1 MGNVFIIKMAKK
13 QKTNTFKTSDG
24 FLNLAARMGSRADNL
39 FSRGTYIFDLLSR
52 NRVKLEAM
60 YRGSWL
66 VGAAVD
72 CIAEDMTRA
81 GINIKGDPEPQQI
94 QTLQRQLTSL
104 GIWDAL
110 LNTIKWGRLY
120 GGAIG
125 FIVIDGQDPS
135 TPLNIDTV
143 GLKQF
148 VGLRVYDRWQ
158 VQPDVQNVI
167 QWGPEAGTPAYY
179 RIVSNIMTGDVSDLN
194 IHHSRIIRY
203 VGIQLPAYQAVTE
216 QYWGESVIERIND
229 CIVAFDTAT
238 EGVANLVNKA
248 HLRTVQIE
256 GLRDILSAGGQMEE
270 NLLKMFKTMTHLQSN
285 EGLTLLDK
293 LDVFQTHTYNFSGLN
308 DIVLQF
314 AQQISGATGIPLVRL
329 FGQSPAGLNST
340 GESDWRMY
348 FDSIQAQQES
358 RLRSGL
364 MKIICILY
372 KSLFGVSAPD
382 NLDFDYVSLWQV
394 KQKEKVDIAKVA
406 FDTVAAAYEGGIID
420 RGVALEELK
429 QSSEY
434 TGIFTNISQEQ
445 IDEAKAEPPMPIV
458 PNEQV
463 PANEIFTS
471 KENPEKNE
479 LLAEKSWLRA

>member
-1 MGNVFIIKMAKK
+1 MPKKEKAKVS
-13 QKTNTFKTSDG
+13 KTLDG
-24 FLNLAARMGSRADNL
+24 FINLAARMGSRANNL
-39 FSRGTYIFDLLSR
+39 FSDGTYIFDLLSR

-72 CIAEDMTRA
+72 CVAEDMTRA
-81 GINIKGDPEPQQI
+81 GINIKGDPDPQQI
-94 QTLQRQLTSL
+94 QKLQSQLTRL
-104 GIWDAL
+104 GIWDSI

-120 GGAIG
+120 GGAIA

-143 GLKQF
+143 GLNQF

-158 VQPDVQNVI
+158 VQPDVENII
-167 QWGPEAGTPAYY
+167 QWGPDAETPAYY
-179 RIVSNIMTGDVSDLN
+179 RIVSNIMTGNVSDLR

-256 GLRDILSAGGQMEE
+256 GLRDILSAGGNLEK
-270 NLLKMFKTMTHLQSN
+270 NLLKMFKTMAHLQSN
-285 EGLTLLDK
+285 EGMTLLDK
-293 LDVFQTHTYNFSGLN
+293 QDVFQTHTYNFSGLN
-308 DIVLQF
+308 DIILQF

-329 FGQSPAGLNST
+329 FGQSPIGLNST

-364 MKIICILY
+364 MK
-372 KSLFGVSAPD
+372 V
-382 NLDFDYVSLWQV
+382 
-394 KQKEKVDIAKVA
+394 
-406 FDTVAAAYEGGIID
+406 
-420 RGVALEELK
+420 
-429 QSSEY
+429 
-434 TGIFTNISQEQ
+434 ISPS
-445 IDEAKAEPPMPIV
+445 I
-458 PNEQV
+458 
-463 PANEIFTS
+463 
-471 KENPEKNE
+471 
-479 LLAEKSWLRA
+479 